1 MMCKPCR
8 DPPTR
13 YLAVVACQLSAVPDA
28 QALLREKAL
37 NTGELLKQHRD
48 LQQKL
53 QLTQEEL
60 VRETS
65 AREDAAKEVQATKQ
79 AVAAATRQDSRNSL
93 VLKRLP

>member
-1 MMCKPCR
+1 M
-8 DPPTR
+8 
-13 YLAVVACQLSAVPDA
+13 

-60 VRETS
+60 VRETT

-79 AVAAATRQDSRNSL
+79 AVAAATRQDSQ
-93 VLKRLP
+93 VQTLKRLRPTPPTQ

>member
-1 MMCKPCR
+1 
-8 DPPTR
+8 
-13 YLAVVACQLSAVPDA
+13 V

-60 VRETS
+60 ARETS

-79 AVAAATRQDSRNSL
+79 AVAAATRQASQDLHFETAPPPQRWCHFY
-93 VLKRLP
+93 

>member
-1 MMCKPCR
+1 MS
-8 DPPTR
+8 
-13 YLAVVACQLSAVPDA
+13 LAVVARQLSAVPSV

-60 VRETS
+60 AKETS
-65 AREDAAKEVQATKQ
+65 AREDADKEVQATKQ
-79 AVAAATRQDSRNSL
+79 AVAAATRQGSQACI
-93 VLKRLP
+93 LKRLPRRNDDLI

>member
-1 MMCKPCR
+1 MLMCIPCR

-13 YLAVVACQLSAVPDA
+13 HLAVVACQLSAVPGV

-60 VRETS
+60 AKETR
-65 AREDAAKEVQATKQ
+65 AREGAAKEVQATKQ
-79 AVAAATRQDSRNSL
+79 AVAAATRQDSQSCTS
-93 VLKRLP
+93 KQIS

>member
-1 MMCKPCR
+1 M
-8 DPPTR
+8 
-13 YLAVVACQLSAVPDA
+13 

-60 VRETS
+60 AKETS

-79 AVAAATRQDSRNSL
+79 AVAAATRQDS
-93 VLKRLP
+93 